1 MCNEKKVVTRI
12 WDVTSLSRDELE
24 LANGQSLQQSI
35 IEEQNDN
42 ETMEHLKVAA
52 QLLQEGSIVAFP
64 TETVYGL
71 GADAR
76 NTTAVE
82 AVFAAKGRP
91 SDNPL
96 IVHIADRKQLDAF
109 TEQVNDLS
117 NKLMDTFWPGPLT
130 LILPLKEQTL
140 SEKVTAGL
148 DTVGVRM
155 PDHPVALKLIAAA
168 DCPIAAPSA
177 NRSGR
182 PSPTTASHVQEDL
195 MGRIAGIVDGG
206 PTGVGVESTV
216 VQAHHDG
223 TVTILRPGGI
233 TAEQLGEVA
242 AKVQLDPGLAIDSG
256 SAASIPAPRS
266 PGMKYTH
273 YAPKGELCVVQGSP
287 NAVSAY
293 VNGALEE
300 AAQRGERTAVLAFSE
315 HLHLYR
321 ADAVYSLGS
330 LDRLAEGAHRL
341 YAALRS
347 CDEIGA
353 SVLYAE
359 ACPRNGLGDAIMNRL
374 LKAAGHRII
383 HIAE

>member
-1 MCNEKKVVTRI
+1 MCDEKNVVESTAHSMAEMRPDMVTHI
-12 WDVTSLSRDELE
+12 WDVTGD
-24 LANGQSLQQSI
+24 I
-35 IEEQNDN
+35 DKEQ
-42 ETMEHLKVAA
+42 TMEHLKEAA
-52 QLLQEGSIVAFP
+52 ALLQDGSIVAFP

-76 NTTAVE
+76 NTVAVE
-82 AVFAAKGRP
+82 SVFAAKGRP

-96 IVHIADRKQLDAF
+96 IVHVANRAQLGGF
-109 TEQVNDLS
+109 TEPVNELS
-117 NKLMDTFWPGPLT
+117 SRLMDTFWPGPLT
-130 LILPLKEQTL
+130 LILPLKQKSL
-140 SEKVTAGL
+140 SEKVSAGL
-148 DTVGVRM
+148 STVGVRM
-155 PDHPVALKLIAAA
+155 PDHPVALELIAAA

-182 PSPTTASHVQEDL
+182 PSPTTASHVREDL

-216 VQAHHDG
+216 VEAHDDG

-233 TAEQLGEVA
+233 TAEQLAEVA
-242 AKVQLDPGLAIDSG
+242 AEVYLDPGLTVDPIKAD
-256 SAASIPAPRS
+256 ASSPAPRS

-273 YAPKGELCVVQGSP
+273 YAPKGELRVVQGAP
-287 NAVSAY
+287 DAVAAY
-293 VNGALEE
+293 VNGALL
-300 AAQRGERTAVLAFSE
+300 AATARGERTAVLAFSE

-330 LDRLAEGAHRL
+330 LERLAEAAHRL

-359 ACPRNGLGDAIMNRL
+359 ACPRDGLGDAIMNRL
-374 LKAAGHRII
+374 LKAAGHQII
-383 HIAE
+383 HVAE

>member
-1 MCNEKKVVTRI
+1 MCNEKNSIENIADVNTEIRPDMVTHI
-12 WDVTSLSRDELE
+12 WDVTGDMNKE
-24 LANGQSLQQSI
+24 
-35 IEEQNDN
+35 
-42 ETMEHLKVAA
+42 ETMEHLKEAA
-52 QLLQEGSIVAFP
+52 ALLQDGSIVAFP

-76 NTTAVE
+76 NTAAVE
-82 AVFAAKGRP
+82 SVFAAKGRP

-96 IVHIADRKQLDAF
+96 IVHVASRAQLDGF
-109 TEQVNDLS
+109 TEPVNELS
-117 NKLMDTFWPGPLT
+117 SRLMDTFWPGPLT
-130 LILPLKEQTL
+130 LILPLKQKSL
-140 SEKVTAGL
+140 SEKVSAGL

-155 PDHPVALKLIAAA
+155 PDHPVALELIAAA
-168 DCPIAAPSA
+168 DCPVAAPSA

-182 PSPTTASHVQEDL
+182 PSPTTSSHVREDL

-216 VQAHHDG
+216 VEAHDDG

-233 TAEQLGEVA
+233 TAEQLAEVA
-242 AKVQLDPGLAIDSG
+242 AEVRLDPGLSVDSVK
-256 SAASIPAPRS
+256 ADASSPAPRS

-273 YAPKGELCVVQGSP
+273 YAPKGELCVVQGAP
-287 NAVSAY
+287 DAVAAY
-293 VNGALEE
+293 VNGALS
-300 AAQRGERTAVLAFSE
+300 AAAARGERTAVLAFSE

-330 LDRLAEGAHRL
+330 LERLAEGAHRL

-359 ACPRNGLGDAIMNRL
+359 ACPRDGLGDAIMNRL
-374 LKAAGHRII
+374 LKAAGHQII
-383 HIAE
+383 HVTE

>member
-1 MCNEKKVVTRI
+1 MCNEKNSIENIADVTTEIRSDILTHI
-12 WDVTSLSRDELE
+12 WDVTEDT
-24 LANGQSLQQSI
+24 NK
-35 IEEQNDN
+35 EQ
-42 ETMEHLKVAA
+42 TMEHLKEAA
-52 QLLQEGSIVAFP
+52 ALLQDGSIVAFP

-76 NTTAVE
+76 NTAAVE
-82 AVFAAKGRP
+82 SVFAAKGRP

-96 IVHIADRKQLDAF
+96 IVHVASRAQLDGF
-109 TEQVNDLS
+109 TEPVNELS
-117 NKLMDTFWPGPLT
+117 SRLMDTFWPGPLT
-130 LILPLKEQTL
+130 LILPLKPNSL
-140 SEKVTAGL
+140 SEKVSAGL
-148 DTVGVRM
+148 STVGVRM
-155 PDHPVALKLIAAA
+155 PDHPVALELIAAA
-168 DCPIAAPSA
+168 DCPVAAPSA

-182 PSPTTASHVQEDL
+182 PSPTTASHVREDL

-216 VQAHHDG
+216 IEAHDDG

-233 TAEQLGEVA
+233 TAEQLAEVA
-242 AKVQLDPGLAIDSG
+242 AEVRLDPGLSIG
-256 SAASIPAPRS
+256 SVKTDASSLAPRS

-273 YAPKGELCVVQGSP
+273 YAPKGELRVVQGAP
-287 NAVSAY
+287 GAVAAY
-293 VNGALEE
+293 VNGELST
-300 AAQRGERTAVLAFSE
+300 AAARGERTAVLAFSE

-330 LDRLAEGAHRL
+330 LERLAEGAHRL

-359 ACPRNGLGDAIMNRL
+359 ACPRDGLGDAIMNRL
-374 LKAAGHRII
+374 LKAAGHQLI
-383 HIAE
+383 HVAE